1 MADVTIYQNL
11 NGEDC
16 VAWTDDQG
24 SHSMLKSAYDAQQAT
39 LAANSAPQANSTES

>member
-1 MADVTIYQNL
+1 MDKITIYQNL

-24 SHSMLKSAYDAQQAT
+24 DHSMLKSVYDEQQAALKKT
-39 LAANSAPQANSTES
+39 K